1 MEVAAPLESFQPSH
15 LYGKETLEII
25 EDAPMIKRYIPGDP
39 TQPLVVFI
47 PGAAHLARV
56 AYGGHKGSRNE
67 DFLAYWLTQQGL
79 GLLALSYPL
88 ETDPPTM
95 PAVRPDF
102 TIQEWGR
109 QAAEATRDT
118 VKEHK
123 LSKRIVVL
131 GWSMAGRILE
141 PISSG
146 LKKRGLMIELFV
158 SLAATPAMSG
168 LRGPLPGI
176 EVSAAGYSSSARL
189 FEYFMPQMAEEVH
202 LNGGRTIIDED
213 IYRKEYVGRTPIGLA
228 GWGYSWSK
236 AERKLVEDKWGP
248 IENAAADNYSA
259 FPIMAALYPTSI
271 LDIRHTL
278 GDRATW
284 NIMLTYKLLT
294 DVMGGNRWTTE
305 RARTLYEDATRT
317 QKIRDFVH
325 TAGNRLA
332 IEIEGNHFFFIG
344 EKGAKET
351 AQAISDLI
359 VRAQEVQ
366 GEFQALIDGL

>member
-1 MEVAAPLESFQPSH
+1 
-15 LYGKETLEII
+15 
-25 EDAPMIKRYIPGDP
+25 MITRYFPGDP
-39 TQPLVVFI
+39 IQPLVVFI
-47 PGAAHLARV
+47 PGAAHLARI
-56 AYGGHKGSRNE
+56 AYGGHKGSRNK
-67 DFLAYWLTQQGL
+67 DFLAYWLIEKGL

-102 TIQEWGR
+102 TVQEWGQ
-109 QAAEATRDT
+109 QAAEATRAI
-118 VKEHK
+118 VEEHN

-146 LKKRGLMIELFV
+146 LKKRGLMVELFV
-158 SLAATPAMSG
+158 SLAATPAISG
-168 LRGPLPGI
+168 LRGSLPGI
-176 EVSAAGYSSSARL
+176 DVSVAGYSSSMRL
-189 FEYFMPQMAEEVH
+189 FEYFMPQMEEETY
-202 LNGGRTIIDED
+202 LNGDRTIIDED
-213 IYRKEYVGRTPIGLA
+213 VYRKEYVGRTPVGLA
-228 GWGYSWSK
+228 GWGYSWSM
-236 AERKLVEDKWGP
+236 AENKLVEDKWGP
-248 IENAAADNYSA
+248 IENAAADNYGA

-284 NIMLTYKLLT
+284 NIMLTYKLLN
-294 DVMGGNRWTTE
+294 DMMGGDRWTKE
-305 RARTLYEDATRT
+305 RARTLYEDAART

-325 TAGNRLA
+325 TAGDRLA

-344 EKGAKET
+344 EKGAKAT
-351 AQAISDLI
+351 AQAISELI

-366 GEFQALIDGL
+366 SEFHALIDIYRMTGSGM